1 MTGMKGRRSN
11 NFRTRLFSHAVD
23 DKSCEY
29 GWGRRAR
36 CQHRSHCCQTV
47 VASTSRAHNTRTCLR
62 SRGSG
67 PFVLCL
73 ATGQFGLHYLW
84 QISPHFKKERK
95 WAAVR
100 LFVESNETPLR
111 FYLVLLLFFSE
122 APSSC
127 VRAHKFST
135 TVTLN
140 SIVRG
145 IKMSSEISRRDKK
158 GGQFPRLKKRF
169 TIQQTRCIVEG
180 YVGHTGWVGDK
191 GRLKDVFCLRKSGL
205 NRSTN

>member
-1 MTGMKGRRSN
+1 MTGMKGRRAN
-11 NFRTRLFSHAVD
+11 HFRSFFTCSWWQ
-23 DKSCEY
+23 SCEY

-36 CQHRSHCCQTV
+36 CQHRSHCCQTG

-100 LFVESNETPLR
+100 LFVESNEAPFR
-111 FYLVLLLFFSE
+111 NSLVLLLFFSE

-135 TVTLN
+135 AVTLN

-169 TIQQTRCIVEG
+169 TIQQTRFRIHVEG
-180 YVGHTGWVGDK
+180 YVGHTVWVGDK
-191 GRLKDVFCLRKSGL
+191 ERLKDAFCLRKSGL
-205 NRSTN
+205 NRSAN